1 MHVSELRDFTA
12 PPAGAVRQYRTNA
25 SLGAS
30 AGAEKEKA
38 DQNCKAGLRL
48 AVRVLIGLSVQGPVR
63 S

>member
-1 MHVSELRDFTA
+1 M
-12 PPAGAVRQYRTNA
+12 
-25 SLGAS
+25 GAS